1 MLKGIGY
8 QSDMYS
14 AYNRIQSQKAYENS
28 SLNSLFKERTP
39 EEVNAAPEVGSQS
52 KELDLRLDSISERK
66 NASLEDISLSLNES
80 LSSFEMKGRDSD
92 IEALD
97 MEKAVSDMQKDQA
110 LMQYQYF
117 VGESSPFMSSEDG
130 IVIAK

>member
-1 MLKGIGY
+1 MLRGINY

-28 SLNSLFKERTP
+28 SLNALFKEDTSDS
-39 EEVNAAPEVGSQS
+39 AAKAQESAVAP
-52 KELDLRLDSISERK
+52 KELDLRLDTISSRQ
-66 NASLEDISLSLNES
+66 NASLEDVSLSLNES

-92 IEALD
+92 IETLD
-97 MEKAVSDMQKDQA
+97 MDKAVSDMQKDQA

-117 VGESSPFMSSEDG
+117 VGESNPFMSTEDG
-130 IVIAK
+130 VVIAK